1 MSLDDSH
8 DPKYKEPFTSSSISN
23 SSHGNVFP
31 SFPSSS
37 TNTSDKEEI
46 SFSSKAESYCVSFV
60 DIVNSTNITA
70 QISHTEKIGKY
81 YSIFINTM
89 ATLARDYGAKITKN
103 AGDSLI
109 YYFPKT
115 ADSTN
120 KAAFIDVIECG
131 LTMISAGTVLNTKMY
146 EEGLPSIDYRISA
159 DYGRVGIVR
168 SAISQNDD
176 LFGPTMNIC
185 SKINSK
191 ALPNQMVIGSDLYQI
206 IKSSS
211 SSYHRL
217 DYHFKSVGEY
227 SVGFK
232 QTYPVYSV
240 LAKKRNQTLSS
251 HDEQMKRLK
260 PVQMHSSSSSPTT
273 TLKIPSKT
281 DSNYKD
287 QKKHTP
293 NIMLVDDDADILL
306 TYKSILIEENC
317 NIETFTDAQEALNH
331 FAKANHSYYDLV
343 LLDIRMPGIN
353 GLQLYYKLKAIN
365 MAIKIIFVSAIDAAD
380 ELISMLPDVRVDHDI
395 IRKPVDRENLVNK
408 IKAVLS

>member
-31 SFPSSS
+31 SFPASSR
-37 TNTSDKEEI
+37 NISDKEEI
-46 SFSSKAESYCVSFV
+46 SFSSKSENYCVSFV

-89 ATLARDYGAKITKN
+89 ATLARNYGAKITKN

-159 DYGRVGIVR
+159 DYGRVGIVS

-191 ALPNQMVIGSDLYQI
+191 ALPNQMVIGGDLYQI
-206 IKSSS
+206 IKSSN
-211 SSYHRL
+211 HRH
-217 DYHFKSVGEY
+217 DYRFKSVGEY
-227 SVGFK
+227 PVGFK
-232 QTYPVYSV
+232 QMYPVYSV
-240 LAKKRNQTLSS
+240 LIKNRTQTLPS
-251 HDEQMKRLK
+251 HDEQMTKLK
-260 PVQMHSSSSSPTT
+260 PVQMHSSPT
-273 TLKIPSKT
+273 TLKIPSET
-281 DSNYKD
+281 DSNYKG
-287 QKKHTP
+287 QEKHAP
-293 NIMLVDDDADILL
+293 NIMLIDDDPDILL

-331 FAKANHSYYDLV
+331 FAEANHSYYDLV

-365 MAIKIIFVSAIDAAD
+365 MAVKIMFVSALDAAD
-380 ELISMLPDVRVDHDI
+380 ELISMLPGVKVDYDI
-395 IRKPVDRENLVNK
+395 IRKPVNRENFVNK
-408 IKAVLS
+408 IKSVLS

>member
-1 MSLDDSH
+1 MSLDDNH
-8 DPKYKEPFTSSSISN
+8 DPEYKEPGTSSSISKP
-23 SSHGNVFP
+23 SYDNVFS
-31 SFPSSS
+31 SFSS
-37 TNTSDKEEI
+37 TSQNISDKEEI
-46 SFSSKAESYCVSFV
+46 SFSGNSENYCVSFI
-60 DIVNSTNITA
+60 DMVNSTNITA
-70 QISHTEKIGKY
+70 QISHAENIRRY

-89 ATLARDYGAKITKN
+89 ATLARNYDAKIIKN

-211 SSYHRL
+211 SYHRL
-217 DYHFKSVGEY
+217 DYRFKSVGEY

-240 LAKKRNQTLSS
+240 LTKKRNQTLSS

-260 PVQMHSSSSSPTT
+260 PVQMHSSPPT